1 LSGSEAPRFLVR
13 ARTTDIL
20 YLVTEKG
27 QAAATPVHTL
37 PEAGKLS
44 DGVPFHRASALRA
57 GDKLAAMFALPA
69 QKGSLPEETCVLTV
83 TRGGMLKKSLVGE
96 MPGATAQAFT
106 LVRVNEGDA
115 LGWVAL
121 TDGKK
126 DVLMVTALGFGIRF
140 SEEDVRPMGLVAAG
154 VNGIKLGIGDQVVGM
169 SVPHGDGDLL
179 VLASDGRA
187 KRIALKDFP
196 AQGRYGRG
204 VIVWELARGTTLA
217 GLAFGKGNALVTVHL
232 RKAAAKSARLDEA
245 GLKKRSAVRGDAIV
259 EVKPGDEV
267 TGLTEPWAVERYV
280 AAGPVNGRAGGS
292 ANGRGR
298 TESAARKPPA
308 EASSAKR
315 KTSTKKA
322 SSRTP
327 KRKK

>member
-1 LSGSEAPRFLVR
+1 
-13 ARTTDIL
+13 
-20 YLVTEKG
+20 
-27 QAAATPVHTL
+27 
-37 PEAGKLS
+37 
-44 DGVPFHRASALRA
+44 
-57 GDKLAAMFALPA
+57 
-69 QKGSLPEETCVLTV
+69 
-83 TRGGMLKKSLVGE
+83 
-96 MPGATAQAFT
+96 
-106 LVRVNEGDA
+106 
-115 LGWVAL
+115 VAL

-217 GLAFGKGNALVTVHL
+217 GLAFGKGNAMVTVHL

-245 GLKKRSAVRGDAIV
+245 SLKKRSAVRGDAVV

-267 TGLTEPWAVERYV
+267 TGLTEPWAAERYV
-280 AAGPVNGRAGGS
+280 ASGAVNGRGGGRE
-292 ANGRGR
+292 NGRGR
-298 TESAARKPPA
+298 VPAPAAKVPA
-308 EASSAKR
+308 KASGAKR
-315 KTSTKKA
+315 KTPAKKP
-322 SSRTP
+322 SSRTS
-327 KRKK
+327 KGKA